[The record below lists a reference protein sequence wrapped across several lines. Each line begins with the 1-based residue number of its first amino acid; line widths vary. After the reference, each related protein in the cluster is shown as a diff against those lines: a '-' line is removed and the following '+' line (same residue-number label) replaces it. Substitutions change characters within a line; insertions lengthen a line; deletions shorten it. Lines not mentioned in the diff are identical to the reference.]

1 MKFDI
6 QKAFPYP
13 VLRPFSDDYT
23 YAEFQTT
30 VDITVS
36 ESEIHMAVF
45 YTVSSDDIL
54 KQIQSNKAEYV
65 AVISCRDTYTRHVL
79 YSKETENYISF
90 RITDLRGEVQ
100 VQAYIFVKESIP
112 AYRSKEINSEFG
124 SGSFKFSKGDILA
137 QDEPQVFYIE
147 RDFFKP
153 VTSVFE
159 LVVDNKL
166 RGGKWAISFEQ
177 DHIQIKVSA
186 YMKDAIDNARNSRKN
201 KVILLN
207 SIYFAAVM
215 QIVVMLK
222 ESPDEFDSYKWS
234 RVIKGKAHNKGI
246 DIASMEAY
254 EATQLLMEYPLTLLD
269 AYVFGVSAL

>member
-13 VLRPFSDDYT
+13 VLRPFSDDYND
-23 YAEFQTT
+23 AEFQTT
-30 VDITVS
+30 VDIKVS
-36 ESEIHMAVF
+36 ESEIRMQLF
-45 YTVSSDDIL
+45 FNISSNDIVE
-54 KQIQSNKAEYV
+54 QIHVNRAEYV
-65 AVISCRDTYTRHVL
+65 AVISCRDTYMRHVL
-79 YSKETENYISF
+79 YSKEPENSISLS
-90 RITDLRGEVQ
+90 ITDLRGEVQ
-100 VQAYIFVKESIP
+100 VQAYVFVKDSIS
-112 AYRSKEINSEFG
+112 AYRSTEINSEFG
-124 SGSFKFSKGDILA
+124 SGPFKFSKGDILA

-159 LVVDNKL
+159 LVVDNQL

-177 DHIQIKVSA
+177 DHVQIKVSA
-186 YMKDAIDNARNSRKN
+186 SMKDAIDNARNSRKN

-207 SIYFAAVM
+207 SIYFAAVI
-215 QIVVMLK
+215 QSVLMLK

-246 DIASMEAY
+246 DLAGMEAY
-254 EATQLLMEYPLTLLD
+254 EAAQLLMEYPITLLD
-269 AYVFGVSAL
+269 AYVFGGV